1 LLRQTEQVQVK
12 KSEVLQELKE
22 VVEVA
27 KPVENEPTKELS
39 LEKSAVEYTEKIQTK
54 STIK

>member
-1 LLRQTEQVQVK
+1 VQVK